1 MGGLFFKEQKIIAN
15 IKIVQLLG
23 KNTSKR
29 IERTFMKTSEKVE
42 YKAKQKKEK
51 KWRIRQKETQAWG
64 QSSKQSFHREW
75 KNNGMKKI
83 IKLIQESFKN

>member
-1 MGGLFFKEQKIIAN
+1 MGGGLFFKEQKIIAN

-51 KWRIRQKETQAWG
+51 NG
-64 QSSKQSFHREW
+64 Q
-75 KNNGMKKI
+75 
-83 IKLIQESFKN
+83 

>member
-51 KWRIRQKETQAWG
+51 KWRIRQKETQA
-64 QSSKQSFHREW
+64 
-75 KNNGMKKI
+75 
-83 IKLIQESFKN
+83 